1 MGSHENDFGASA
13 PEASVTP
20 AVPMTRREARA
31 LWEAEQKAASKT
43 AKKPVAPAKA
53 VEPAKVVER
62 PELVELVE
70 TTEVSPRS
78 SSKPQLKAAFKAKT
92 ARSAKPAKAVK
103 APKIGKLGRETR
115 PELSPRQRTARVTT
129 MVAMAFV
136 AGLAVATTVPANA
149 LLSASEVRAMN
160 AGAPL
165 YAEDGQDLQASD
177 GAVVTGRDKV
187 TALQWGGVMGGGLYS
202 NVSFVN
208 NPLGK
213 IQWPIRQS
221 CPVSDMYGLRA
232 NPWGSG
238 SEFHH
243 GVDFN
248 PGEGFPIQSIADGV
262 VTTVSNGNAGNY
274 SALGYYVTVTHQVNG
289 HKVEST
295 YAHMLAGSIQVK
307 LGQKVKV
314 TDILGLVGSTGAST
328 GAHLHFQLVVDGTM
342 IDPWPWLQANAK

>member
-1 MGSHENDFGASA
+1 
-13 PEASVTP
+13 
-20 AVPMTRREARA
+20 MTRREAKA
-31 LWEAEQKAASKT
+31 LWEAEQKAAAKQTKMASKI
-43 AKKPVAPAKA
+43 AAAQVVQAPQAIEAPKGIEA
-53 VEPAKVVER
+53 LSAVDTPTVVEP
-62 PELVELVE
+62 VE
-70 TTEVSPRS
+70 TSATVTEDISPRS
-78 SSKPQLKAAFKAKT
+78 SSKPQLMATLKSRTPKLL
-92 ARSAKPAKAVK
+92 K
-103 APKIGKLGRETR
+103 APKTGKLARASK

-160 AGAPL
+160 AGTTI

-177 GAVVTGRDKV
+177 GAVASGRDKV
-187 TALQWGGVMGGGLYS
+187 SALQWGGVMGGGLYS
-202 NVSFVN
+202 KVSFVN

-213 IQWPIRQS
+213 IQYPIRQS
-221 CPVSDMYGLRA
+221 CPISDMYGLRP

-243 GVDFN
+243 GIDFN

-262 VTTVSNGNAGNY
+262 VTVVSNGDSSNY
-274 SALGYYVTVTHQVNG
+274 GALGYFVTVTHQING

-307 LGQKVKV
+307 LGQKVHV

-328 GAHLHFQLVVDGTM
+328 GAHLHFQLVVDSVM
-342 IDPWPWLQANAK
+342 VDPWPWLQANAK